1 MKYSWQHPEW
11 PNFTYDTNQ
20 CRDSLYQYALEAG
33 RLSGGIGQLT
43 DTLQYEAYLDLM
55 VSEAIN
61 TSRIEG
67 EKLDREN
74 VRSSI
79 KNFLGLT
86 VPPTRV
92 MDPRAEGIAALMVD
106 VRNTFKDELTK
117 EKLFHWHQLVLPKDE
132 SSYLRNKI
140 QIGQWRTSEEPMQII
155 SGPIG
160 YEKVHYEAPP
170 AQQIDFEMDRFLKWY
185 NDTSPLNENRKEDI
199 PGPIRSAIAHLWFES
214 LHPFDDV
221 NGRVGRAIAEQALS
235 QDLKRPP
242 LLSLST
248 IIEKDKN
255 AYYDGLNRA
264 SQPNLDVSQWVNWFT
279 SSVLSAQREAVKN
292 IEFILKKAKFWDK
305 FQNENLNERQVKA
318 INKVFKAGPDGF
330 EFGVNAKKYMGMTGC
345 SKATA
350 TRDLGDLVDKK
361 CLYRMEGG
369 GRNARYGIQ
378 LEEGSSISTKPK
390 TKIENNIPENLAE
403 KMTEWRKD
411 NNKARPTENPSSE
424 PRIK

>member
-11 PNFTYDTNQ
+11 PNFTYDTKQ

-117 EKLFHWHQLVLPKDE
+117 EKLFHWHQLVLPKEE
-132 SSYLRNKI
+132 SSFLRNKI

-170 AQQIDFEMDRFLKWY
+170 AQQIEFEMDRFLKWY
-185 NDTSPLNENRKEDI
+185 NDTSPLNENRKENI
-199 PGPIRSAIAHLWFES
+199 PGPIRSAIAHLWFET
-214 LHPFDDV
+214 LHPFDD
-221 NGRVGRAIAEQALS
+221 AM
-235 QDLKRPP
+235 
-242 LLSLST
+242 
-248 IIEKDKN
+248 
-255 AYYDGLNRA
+255 
-264 SQPNLDVSQWVNWFT
+264 DV
-279 SSVLSAQREAVKN
+279 
-292 IEFILKKAKFWDK
+292 
-305 FQNENLNERQVKA
+305 
-318 INKVFKAGPDGF
+318 
-330 EFGVNAKKYMGMTGC
+330 
-345 SKATA
+345 
-350 TRDLGDLVDKK
+350 
-361 CLYRMEGG
+361 
-369 GRNARYGIQ
+369 
-378 LEEGSSISTKPK
+378 
-390 TKIENNIPENLAE
+390 
-403 KMTEWRKD
+403 
-411 NNKARPTENPSSE
+411 
-424 PRIK
+424 